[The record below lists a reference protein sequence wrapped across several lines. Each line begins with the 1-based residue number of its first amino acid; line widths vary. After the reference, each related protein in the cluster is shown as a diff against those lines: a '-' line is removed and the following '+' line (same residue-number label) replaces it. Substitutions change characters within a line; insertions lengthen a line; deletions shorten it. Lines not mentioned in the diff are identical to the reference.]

1 MIAVLAFI
9 DDAGF
14 IYGGYAITFATI
26 GAFAWRVVI
35 AGKRLGKQVADDD
48 KYWT

>member
-1 MIAVLAFI
+1 MIALI

-14 IYGGYAITFATI
+14 IYGGYVITFLTV
-26 GAFAWRVVI
+26 GFFAWRVVTS
-35 AGKRLGKQVADDD
+35 GRRLGKQIPDDD

>member
-1 MIAVLAFI
+1 MIGFI

-14 IYGGYAITFATI
+14 IYGGYVLTFATI
-26 GAFAWRVVI
+26 GLYAWRVVTS
-35 AGKRLGKQVADDD
+35 GRRLGKQVRDDE

>member
-1 MIAVLAFI
+1 MIAFI

-14 IYGGYAITFATI
+14 IYGGYAVTFVTV
-26 GAFAWRVVI
+26 GFFAWRVVTS
-35 AGKRLGKQVADDD
+35 GRRLGKQIPDDD